1 MGAFGEA
8 AIYCAFEMDFSNIL
22 DFTLFISVW
31 ATAENANKRWI
42 VIYLLWTHRE
52 YYIGVIAV
60 CNAHCA
66 VLSMANLSYS
76 FMCLRSPMAIVF
88 DWLKFKMIQNSG
100 LESQRVDKREREK
113 RACEKAIARKS
124 EEKQKV
130 SSVAKQT
137 QKKKTSQKIPATTQS
152 ENLEMNCGGFII
164 AFNRI
169 SRFSYATIQRNHIST
184 AAFMVVVAALNIS
197 AFGRCFVSFPYLFV
211 YNPFNCLRFK
221 NCWQTNWWAH
231 LNKCFNLQLPYKTHR
246 VRVRERASAMPKSMR
261 LNNELDIVALCV
273 LFFLF
278 NQRSP
283 KLGDCRKNVIEIR
296 FEIVYFY
303 FE

>member
-113 RACEKAIARKS
+113 RACEKVIARKS

-137 QKKKTSQKIPATTQS
+137 QKKKRVKKYPRQLKAKTWKWIAVASLSHLIGSLGSRMRQYNEITSQQQH
-152 ENLEMNCGGFII
+152 LWLLL
-164 AFNRI
+164 
-169 SRFSYATIQRNHIST
+169 QR
-184 AAFMVVVAALNIS
+184 
-197 AFGRCFVSFPYLFV
+197 
-211 YNPFNCLRFK
+211 
-221 NCWQTNWWAH
+221 
-231 LNKCFNLQLPYKTHR
+231 
-246 VRVRERASAMPKSMR
+246 
-261 LNNELDIVALCV
+261 
-273 LFFLF
+273 
-278 NQRSP
+278 
-283 KLGDCRKNVIEIR
+283 
-296 FEIVYFY
+296 
-303 FE
+303 